1 MRRSRP
7 SWMVPDQ
14 FHQQWT
20 VMTSDTKLTLKR
32 TVTEGDPT
40 QAADFL
46 ALHTGLSK
54 ARIKDAMAKGAVWLQ
69 RKGRGRDRLRRATAA
84 IKPGDG
90 IEIFYDQA
98 ILSMDIPKAI
108 CVKDFRYYSI
118 WRKPAGLLTQGTDY
132 GDHCSL
138 LRCVQ
143 TYFDPRRDAYPVHR
157 LDREAE
163 GLVVVA
169 HTSDAAAGLSRIFQ
183 GHEVKK
189 VYRAEVLGIMEAG
202 HGQID
207 LPLDGKQAFTSY
219 TLLCADMENRT
230 SALQV
235 EIKTGRLHQIR
246 RHLAAIGHPV
256 MGDPRY
262 GKGNKDGRPLRLTA
276 CAIEFICPLTQAKVV
291 CSID

>member
-1 MRRSRP
+1 
-7 SWMVPDQ
+7 
-14 FHQQWT
+14 
-20 VMTSDTKLTLKR
+20 MTSDTRITLKR

-40 QAADFL
+40 QASDFL

-84 IKPGDG
+84 LKLGDG
-90 IEIFYDQA
+90 VEFFYDPA
-98 ILSMDIPKAI
+98 ILALGIPNAS
-108 CVKDFRYYSI
+108 CVKDFRHYSI
-118 WRKPAGLLTQGTDY
+118 WFKPAGLLTQGTDY

-143 TYFDPRRDAYPVHR
+143 TYFDPKRDAYPVHR
-157 LDREAE
+157 IDREAE

-169 HTSDAAAGLSRIFQ
+169 HTSDAAARLSRIFQ

-189 VYRAEVLGIMEAG
+189 VYRAEVLGTMDT
-202 HGQID
+202 GQGLID
-207 LPLDGKQAFTSY
+207 LPLDGKQAFTHY
-219 TLLCADMENRT
+219 TVLRADMENST

-262 GKGNKDGRPLRLTA
+262 GKGNRDGRPLRLKA
-276 CAIEFICPLTQAKVV
+276 CAIEFICPFTHVKVF